1 MIAIAGNQSKKLT
14 WILVGAI
21 VLLLGGLVGVA
32 AIQAA
37 NDDGPA
43 PKDGKA
49 KIPPKNSPKG
59 ESLIPSPP
67 ADQANL
73 GAAPRTE
80 AFGPAY
86 QAQVEKQVRALIDAN
101 EKSQGEFKR
110 ALEAQQRSFD
120 ERMDKAAKS
129 AETRIAQTGAATV
142 PAGMQMA
149 NAAPAVPIGPTMVFG
164 VGDPATQNGAP
175 GGQFIGT
182 PGDVNGVAGVSP
194 PGTGAAPTVPG
205 SAASEPSD
213 GFVIPESGF
222 VQGILLNGVV
232 ARANAGEFVY
242 TTIKLQGN
250 YTSPN
255 DYQQNVDSCVVV
267 GEARAAFAEGRIR
280 IKPVKLSCTLATGR
294 TRSWKT
300 SGYVVDGAD
309 AIEGVVATMVNNQE
323 KRVAV
328 VTAGAILE
336 GIGSVAIAGQSTQAY
351 NPTTGQASSVITG
364 DLGRAAAGGAVRG
377 AGKGLQDEFRQYF
390 DLFQPTVQVGGGT
403 KVTVFLATEAML
415 PDGGEAISGVRSANP
430 RGQTP

>member
-14 WILVGAI
+14 WMLVGAI
-21 VLLLGGLVGVA
+21 VLLMGGLVSVA

-37 NDDGPA
+37 SDDGPA
-43 PKDGKA
+43 PKDGTA
-49 KIPPKNSPKG
+49 RSRPKDSPKG
-59 ESLIPSPP
+59 ESLIPSQP

-86 QAQVEKQVRALIDAN
+86 QAQVEKQVRQLIDAN

-120 ERMDKAAKS
+120 ERMEKVAKS
-129 AETRIAQTGAATV
+129 ADTRIAQTGA
-142 PAGMQMA
+142 PAGQA
-149 NAAPAVPIGPTMVFG
+149 TTQIPNAAPAVPIVPTMVFG
-164 VGDPATQNGAP
+164 VGDPGTLNGAA

-182 PGDVNGVAGVSP
+182 PGDVNGVAGVMP
-194 PGTGAAPTVPG
+194 QGTSAAPTAPG
-205 SAASEPSD
+205 SGVNEPSD
-213 GFVIPESGF
+213 GYVIPESGF

-280 IKPVKLSCTLATGR
+280 IKPVKLTCTLPTGR

-300 SGYVVDGAD
+300 AGYVVMETLKTKLSTNGGLDG
-309 AIEGVVATMVNNQE
+309 
-323 KRVAV
+323 
-328 VTAGAILE
+328 
-336 GIGSVAIAGQSTQAY
+336 
-351 NPTTGQASSVITG
+351 
-364 DLGRAAAGGAVRG
+364 
-377 AGKGLQDEFRQYF
+377 
-390 DLFQPTVQVGGGT
+390 
-403 KVTVFLATEAML
+403 
-415 PDGGEAISGVRSANP
+415 SA
-430 RGQTP
+430 